1 MVRGEVQKAAALVY
15 VAVAACLL
23 LTGAAA
29 DDVGLR
35 AGCSVR
41 ARLAY
46 PLFHANVFHYA
57 VNAWCLLTLVFGYR
71 VPGRA
76 LLAAYAVAV
85 TAPAFGAA
93 VPTIGLSGVLYCL
106 FGRLSFAVRRKWLW
120 QAWWAA
126 PLAIGFLLPQVN
138 AWLHLYCYLCGVLL
152 GLLNKPV
159 RR

>member
-15 VAVAACLL
+15 VVAAACLL

-35 AGCSVR
+35 AGCTVR

-57 VNAWCLLTLVFGYR
+57 VNAWCLLTLVFGYG
-71 VPGRA
+71 VPGW
-76 LLAAYAVAV
+76 LLLVSYAVAV

-93 VPTIGLSGVLYCL
+93 VPTVGLSGVLYCL
-106 FGRLSFAVRRKWLW
+106 FGSLSFKVRRRWVW
-120 QAWWAA
+120 QAWWVV
-126 PLAIGFLLPQVN
+126 PLASGFLYPQVN
-138 AWLHLYCYLCGVLL
+138 ARLHLYCYLCGVLI